1 MQELILYIKPQQR
14 DNVEQ
19 NYVKVDLFK
28 EEIVSLTQV
37 IQDIRDIDKVFT
49 DFSKTFSVPASSTN
63 NKLFKHWYNSDID
76 GFDANIQSDAKIEL
90 NYQPF
95 REGKIKL
102 QEVKMKDNRPSVY
115 KITFF
120 GNTVSLN
127 NLFGEDKLNNLVWLD
142 NFSYENNSTNILSGL
157 QVGNNFTVDSTL
169 YEDAIIYPLIT
180 HSQRYTYS
188 STGFENE
195 IASGVTTTIVL
206 SNTLVDTNN
215 NFTNVVLVND
225 IVENTTSSTYALVT
239 EIFDNNT
246 LVLSSN
252 ILTSSQNYKIFR
264 TTNGNI
270 SLNSASTDLN
280 YNRHGIYPEDL
291 KPAIKLSLIIKA
303 IEEQYG
309 LSFKTGGFFDT
320 LAFSTLYMWLH
331 RKTGK
336 LAVAGSVDLKST
348 FPYTCN
354 ASSADCAYFLNT
366 ANECDFTESTGV
378 TSLLGISAPLQELT
392 YTATVT
398 PDSSYTSVAYT
409 IEVVNAVNNNVEAVL
424 NNAVGT
430 QSLEVKYGQFNNAIT
445 TGQTRLL
452 YIRVTSESAFL
463 FGANV
468 SLVYESTVSSGLRTA
483 NFNTNSSVIPLTG
496 NVLPTLEVPNIKVI
510 DFLKG
515 LFKSFNLTAYI
526 DGDNKLIVKTLDE
539 FYNDSTTEH
548 NLTKYVNKQQ
558 HTISEALPFTTID
571 LSYPEPETKLA
582 KAFSEINNFEYG
594 KLQYIAD
601 ASTGNNYNIESPFDH
616 LLYERLND
624 YDGTQTQVQYGFFV
638 NENDESV
645 IGKPLIFYAVYQSAL
660 TTGFNSPMNFVDS
673 IRPTDGTLPVN
684 PVTSNAVNSYFMPH
698 NANSTGTS
706 NVAPYPIN
714 ADAPEYNLNF
724 GSEINSY
731 TLTDYGGNNNSLF
744 QLYYQN
750 YIQRVFNTKTRI
762 FKYNAILPLKFLLT
776 YSLADTI
783 IISDRL
789 FTINKITTNLQTGQ
803 STLELL
809 NEAPRAEDEIKE
821 MESGVYKTTEA
832 GADKT
837 IE

>member
-63 NKLFKHWYNSDID
+63 NKLFKHWYNSDIE

-142 NFSYENNSTNILSGL
+142 NFSFENNNTNIKKGL
-157 QVGNNFTVDSTL
+157 QNGLAFTVDSVL
-169 YEDAIIYPLIT
+169 YSEAIIYPLIT
-180 HSQRYTYS
+180 HSQRYIYD
-188 STGFENE
+188 STGNLTD
-195 IASGVTTTIVL
+195 AGNL
-206 SNTLVDTNN
+206 SISATNN
-215 NFTNVVLVND
+215 TQRGVM
-225 IVENTTSSTYALVT
+225 
-239 EIFDNNT
+239 
-246 LVLSSN
+246 
-252 ILTSSQNYKIFR
+252 
-264 TTNGNI
+264 
-270 SLNSASTDLN
+270 
-280 YNRHGIYPEDL
+280 PEDL
-291 KPAIKLSLIIKA
+291 KPAIKLSVIIKA
-303 IEEQYG
+303 IEQQY
-309 LSFKTGGFFDT
+309 SIDFKTGNFFET
-320 LAFSTLYMWLH
+320 LAFSNLYMWLN
-331 RKTGK
+331 RDKGKIDLENSLIVNDTAFTCVSVGNSVGFDPVQTLCNTYSNYPTEFDSGVYKITKDGDWVYPLNPTLTYPNRGYYYGVEITPNTGFTT
-336 LAVAGSVDLKST
+336 V
-348 FPYTCN
+348 PY
-354 ASSADCAYFLNT
+354 DILIF
-366 ANECDFTESTGV
+366 D
-378 TSLLGISAPLQELT
+378 ELT
-392 YTATVT
+392 GQQLSY
-398 PDSSYTSVAYT
+398 SSEVGVGTNSVLIDYLDLGTLIVRNPMAINETKHITCKIITSVPFEFG
-409 IEVVNAVNNNVEAVL
+409 INVEA
-424 NNAVGT
+424 
-430 QSLEVKYGQFNNAIT
+430 
-445 TGQTRLL
+445 GQTLGL
-452 YIRVTSESAFL
+452 PIVTETCEFNSTSTAIPVTVQEIR
-463 FGANV
+463 
-468 SLVYESTVSSGLRTA
+468 STIQ
-483 NFNTNSSVIPLTG
+483 IPDM
-496 NVLPTLEVPNIKVI
+496 KVI

-526 DGDNKLIVKTLDE
+526 DNDNKIIVKTLDD

-548 NLTKYVNKQQ
+548 NLTRYVNKQEN
-558 HTISEALPFTTID
+558 IVSEALPFSSIKFD
-571 LSYPEPETKLA
+571 YPEPKSKLA
-582 KAFSEINNFEYG
+582 IQFANLNNVEYG
-594 KLQYIAD
+594 ELNYIAN
-601 ASTGNNYNIESPFDH
+601 ASQSNAYNVASPFEH
-616 LLYERLND
+616 MLFERLPDLATGIN
-624 YDGTQTQVQYGFFV
+624 TEIQYGFFV
-638 NENDESV
+638 DSEDNPVTSP
-645 IGKPLIFYAVYQSAL
+645 PLIFYGIRNTGISPEINYVE
-660 TTGFNSPMNFVDS
+660 TT
-673 IRPTDGTLPVN
+673 RPEDGGLAPAGTR
-684 PVTSNAVNSYFMPH
+684 TTISNYFMPH
-698 NANSTGTS
+698 NASSLGTK
-706 NVAPYPIN
+706 AI
-714 ADAPEYNLNF
+714 APEYNLNF

-731 TLTDYGGNNNSLF
+731 TLRDYAGNNNSLF
-744 QLYYQN
+744 QNYYQN

-789 FTINKITTNLQTGQ
+789 FTINKITTNLQTGK

-809 NEAPRAEDEIKE
+809 NEAPRTEDEIKE

>member
-142 NFSYENNSTNILSGL
+142 NFSYENNNTNIKKGL
-157 QVGNNFTVDSTL
+157 QTGLDFTVDSIL
-169 YEDAIIYPLIT
+169 YSEAIIYPLIT
-180 HSQRYTYS
+180 HSQRYIYD
-188 STGFENE
+188 STGNLTD
-195 IASGVTTTIVL
+195 AGNL
-206 SNTLVDTNN
+206 SISATNN
-215 NFTNVVLVND
+215 TQRGVM
-225 IVENTTSSTYALVT
+225 
-239 EIFDNNT
+239 
-246 LVLSSN
+246 
-252 ILTSSQNYKIFR
+252 
-264 TTNGNI
+264 
-270 SLNSASTDLN
+270 
-280 YNRHGIYPEDL
+280 PEDL
-291 KPAIKLSLIIKA
+291 KPAIKLSVIIKA
-303 IEEQYG
+303 IEQQY
-309 LSFKTGGFFDT
+309 SIDFKTGNFFDT
-320 LAFSTLYMWLH
+320 LAFSNLYMWLN
-331 RKTGK
+331 RDKGK
-336 LAVAGSVDLKST
+336 IETKNSIILDATA
-348 FPYTCN
+348 FTCV
-354 ASSADCAYFLNT
+354 
-366 ANECDFTESTGV
+366 STGLSWRYLPSQTLCNVYTNFPTQFIDGVYKV
-378 TSLLGISAPLQELT
+378 TKNQYILQGTPPIEIFNSFFSYAVEITPNTGFTTIPYNILIFDALTGQQLSYSAEVGVGTNSVVLD
-392 YTATVT
+392 TVDIPMANGESKNIT
-398 PDSSYTSVAYT
+398 CEVITSVPFEFGINIKAGQSAILDPQNTLTEYAEFNSTSTAIPVTVQEIRST
-409 IEVVNAVNNNVEAVL
+409 I
-424 NNAVGT
+424 
-430 QSLEVKYGQFNNAIT
+430 Q
-445 TGQTRLL
+445 
-452 YIRVTSESAFL
+452 
-463 FGANV
+463 
-468 SLVYESTVSSGLRTA
+468 
-483 NFNTNSSVIPLTG
+483 IP
-496 NVLPTLEVPNIKVI
+496 EMKVI

-526 DGDNKLIVKTLDE
+526 DNDNKIIVKTLDD

-548 NLTKYVNKQQ
+548 NLTRYVNKQEN
-558 HTISEALPFTTID
+558 TVSEALPFSSIKFD
-571 LSYPEPETKLA
+571 YPEPKSKLA
-582 KAFSEINNFEYG
+582 IQFANLNNVEYG
-594 KLQYIAD
+594 ELNYIAN
-601 ASTGNNYNIESPFDH
+601 ASQSNAYNVASPFEH
-616 LLYERLND
+616 MLFERLPDLATGIN
-624 YDGTQTQVQYGFFV
+624 TEIQYGFFV
-638 NENDESV
+638 DSEDNPVTSP
-645 IGKPLIFYAVYQSAL
+645 PLIFYGIRNTGISPEINYVE
-660 TTGFNSPMNFVDS
+660 TT
-673 IRPTDGTLPVN
+673 RPEDGGLAPAGTRTTITN
-684 PVTSNAVNSYFMPH
+684 YFMPH
-698 NANSTGTS
+698 NASSLGTK
-706 NVAPYPIN
+706 AI
-714 ADAPEYNLNF
+714 APEYNLNF

-731 TLTDYGGNNNSLF
+731 TLRDYAGNNNSLF

-809 NEAPRAEDEIKE
+809 NEAPRTEDEIKE